1 MNEERNKEW
10 RNEERNKE
18 GNHFISKLNKD
29 FERKMSKTKG
39 IVLVTFKKRATNER
53 RKTKYHWIKKERK
66 DYIFQLNK
74 LSKERKSKAKGIV
87 LIAFKKRKQK
97 VV

>member
-18 GNHFISKLNKD
+18 GNDFISKLNKD

-39 IVLVTFKKRATNER
+39 IVLVTFKKKGGKWTQKN
-53 RKTKYHWIKKERK
+53 KVWLNLERK
-66 DYIFQLNK
+66 
-74 LSKERKSKAKGIV
+74 KGLYFPI
-87 LIAFKKRKQK
+87 K
-97 VV
+97 